1 MTFKFKSKTTG
12 DLTMLQADARRLLQ
26 IIGKEAGASGIILP
40 GQMAAAVRAL
50 ETAIAADEAKRV
62 APAAP
67 AQADRETPATAEEVS
82 LKQRARPLVDMLRR
96 CAEDGTEIVWS
107 V

>member
-12 DLTMLQADARRLLQ
+12 DLTMLQADGRRLLQ
-26 IIGKEAGASGIILP
+26 IIGKDAGSTGIILP
-40 GQMAAAVRAL
+40 AQMPAAVQAL
-50 ETAIAADEAKRV
+50 ETAIAAEEAEHAV
-62 APAAP
+62 AIGTAKPEG
-67 AQADRETPATAEEVS
+67 ETPATAEEVS
-82 LKQRARPLVDMLRR
+82 LKQRARPLIDMLRR

>member
-1 MTFKFKSKTTG
+1 MTFKFKSRTTG

-26 IIGKEAGASGIILP
+26 IIGKDAGSTGIILP
-40 GQMAAAVRAL
+40 AQMPAAVQAL
-50 ETAIAADEAKRV
+50 ETAIAADEAKQV

-67 AQADRETPATAEEVS
+67 AQAGGETSVTPEEVS
-82 LKQRARPLVDMLRR
+82 LKQRARPLIEMLRR
-96 CAEDGTEIVWS
+96 CADDGTEIVWS